1 MNVRFGKLHAE
12 NFLSFE
18 EVDFDFSSFGDK
30 TILISGVNRDIPN
43 SDGQSNGSGKSTIF
57 QALIFAVYGET
68 LSDGKSA
75 HIRNW
80 NCGTKD
86 RVVVTLGVETNGR
99 NYVIVRTLSG
109 KKANSELHVFVKA
122 DDGTEDEITRSTIAE
137 TQKMIETDVVPC
149 GKEGFLRCVV
159 LTADQNYNF
168 FKLNKSSKNEF
179 FESLFE
185 LTAFT
190 EAYNKLHRKTLDD
203 GNTLIAESRTI
214 DQLKDS
220 IAKLERDREEA
231 KKNQSDVIE
240 AEKSLAD
247 AKSRLSDFEN
257 GVSIEERI
265 ASIENE
271 ARRMAEAKNAEKESK
286 LREYDSSFSI
296 SFDGNDVV
304 FPKSVEDSVANGLA
318 EFDREN
324 GIESIDS
331 EGKIVFGESEEQK
344 RIVAEGKELG
354 TRIENGEELVNK
366 LFGENEKLSKRRA
379 DIDFKIRSN
388 KSSIEDAE
396 RRLSSHSS
404 ITDILCDKCVSKY
417 RKSVSIDGLDKEIE
431 RMETE
436 NAELEKEG
444 EALLE
449 EIGKRI
455 PTMDKYKQAI
465 ASMTAKRDELRA
477 EYSSIVSSRKLLQSE
492 RNLRMRTLV
501 ADVEEKKRRI
511 VDGRAEIVKSFDSET
526 NAIFDKARNDVER
539 VRNEHEIELKRLSS
553 DVSNAEYRL
562 KVVSESKTKSFDAPI
577 ASLNESLAESRRR
590 YREIDKAVAH
600 EKALESVLKPEAIRK
615 SVVAD
620 MLKELNFRICGYLSK
635 MGSNYTCRFNEDF
648 EATFTS
654 SKGVETEYGF
664 FSAGE
669 RMRLSIACCF
679 AFKDFMQVRL
689 NIRSNILAIDEY
701 IDSNLDANA
710 VNGIMELIRFM
721 VASENM
727 TAFIIS
733 HRSEIKNGMFDGEV
747 VVTKENDSSKIEIR
761 D

>member
-1 MNVRFGKLHAE
+1 MHME
-12 NFLSFE
+12 NFLSFRE
-18 EVDFDFSSFGDK
+18 ADFDFSSFGDK
-30 TILISGVNRDIPN
+30 TILISGVNLDIAN

-57 QALIFAVYGET
+57 QALIFAIYGET
-68 LSDGKSA
+68 LSDGKAA

-80 NCGTKD
+80 NCGPKD
-86 RVVVTLGVETNGR
+86 KVSVVLEVETNGR
-99 NYVIVRTLSG
+99 QYVINRSLAG
-109 KKANSELHVFVKA
+109 KKANSELHVFAKSES
-122 DDGTEDEITRSTIAE
+122 GEDEEVTRSTIAE

-168 FKLNKSSKNEF
+168 FKLNKAAKNEF

-185 LTAFT
+185 LTSYT
-190 EAYNKLHRKTLDD
+190 EAYNRLHRRTLDD
-203 GNTLIAESRTI
+203 GNSLVAESRAI
-214 DQLKDS
+214 DQLRCS

-231 KKNQSDVIE
+231 KKNQLDVIE

-257 GVSIEERI
+257 GASIEERI
-265 ASIENE
+265 VTIEND
-271 ARRMAEAKNAEKESK
+271 AKRTVEAKSADLESK
-286 LREYDSSFSI
+286 LREYDASFSI
-296 SFDGNDVV
+296 SFDGNGVV
-304 FPKSVEDSVANGLA
+304 FPKSIEDSVASGLA

-324 GIESIDS
+324 GIDSIDS
-331 EGKIVFGESEEQK
+331 DGRIVFGESEEQK
-344 RIVAEGKELG
+344 RIVAEGRELG
-354 TRIENGEELVNK
+354 ARIENGEELVRK
-366 LFGENEKLSKRRA
+366 LTSENENQSKRRG

-388 KSSIEDAE
+388 ETSIEDAK
-396 RRLSSHSS
+396 RRLSSHSN
-404 ITDILCDKCVSKY
+404 ITDILCGKCLPKY
-417 RKSVSIDGLDKEIE
+417 RKSVSIDGLDIEIE
-431 RMETE
+431 RMEAE
-436 NAELEKEG
+436 NSELEKES
-444 EALLE
+444 ETLLE
-449 EIGKRI
+449 EMRKRI
-455 PTMDKYKQAI
+455 PTIDKYKRAVD
-465 ASMTAKRDELRA
+465 SMKSKRDDLRS
-477 EYSSIVSSRKLLQSE
+477 EYSSIVSGRKLLQSE
-492 RNLRMRTLV
+492 RNLKIRTLT
-501 ADVEEKKRRI
+501 ADVEDRKRRI
-511 VDGRAEIVKSFDSET
+511 VDGRAEIAKSFEYESK
-526 NAIFDKARNDVER
+526 AIFDKARGDVER
-539 VRNEHEIELKRLSS
+539 VKCEHEMELKRLRS

-577 ASLNESLAESRRR
+577 ASLSESLSESRKR
-590 YREIDKAVAH
+590 YLELDKTVAH
-600 EKALESVLKPEAIRK
+600 EKALESVLKPEEIRK

-620 MLKELNFRICGYLSK
+620 MLRELNFRICGYLSK

-654 SKGVETEYGF
+654 SKGVETEYCF

-710 VNGIMELIRFM
+710 VNGIMELIRYM
-721 VASENM
+721 VATEGM

-747 VVTKENDSSKIEIR
+747 VVTKSDDSSKIEVR
-761 D
+761 S

>member
-1 MNVRFGKLHAE
+1 M
-12 NFLSFE
+12 
-18 EVDFDFSSFGDK
+18 
-30 TILISGVNRDIPN
+30 
-43 SDGQSNGSGKSTIF
+43 
-57 QALIFAVYGET
+57 
-68 LSDGKSA
+68 
-75 HIRNW
+75 
-80 NCGTKD
+80 
-86 RVVVTLGVETNGR
+86 
-99 NYVIVRTLSG
+99 
-109 KKANSELHVFVKA
+109 
-122 DDGTEDEITRSTIAE
+122 
-137 TQKMIETDVVPC
+137 
-149 GKEGFLRCVV
+149 
-159 LTADQNYNF
+159 
-168 FKLNKSSKNEF
+168 
-179 FESLFE
+179 
-185 LTAFT
+185 
-190 EAYNKLHRKTLDD
+190 
-203 GNTLIAESRTI
+203 
-214 DQLKDS
+214 
-220 IAKLERDREEA
+220 
-231 KKNQSDVIE
+231 
-240 AEKSLAD
+240 
-247 AKSRLSDFEN
+247 
-257 GVSIEERI
+257 
-265 ASIENE
+265 
-271 ARRMAEAKNAEKESK
+271 
-286 LREYDSSFSI
+286 
-296 SFDGNDVV
+296 
-304 FPKSVEDSVANGLA
+304 
-318 EFDREN
+318 
-324 GIESIDS
+324 
-331 EGKIVFGESEEQK
+331 
-344 RIVAEGKELG
+344 
-354 TRIENGEELVNK
+354 
-366 LFGENEKLSKRRA
+366 
-379 DIDFKIRSN
+379 
-388 KSSIEDAE
+388 
-396 RRLSSHSS
+396 
-404 ITDILCDKCVSKY
+404 
-417 RKSVSIDGLDKEIE
+417 
-431 RMETE
+431 
-436 NAELEKEG
+436 
-444 EALLE
+444 
-449 EIGKRI
+449 
-455 PTMDKYKQAI
+455 
-465 ASMTAKRDELRA
+465 
-477 EYSSIVSSRKLLQSE
+477 
-492 RNLRMRTLV
+492 
-501 ADVEEKKRRI
+501 
-511 VDGRAEIVKSFDSET
+511 KSFDSET